1 MRFTKKTVENY
12 FTALKNFC
20 PEIESYSIID
30 CDGRIGN
37 LITIGI
43 VDKGGCISNT
53 VNFYTPREFVAFL
66 DGIAF
71 LNRIT
76 NSSIKRSISWSVN
89 DFKNIAESLSD
100 MYEFDENKFPLALR
114 NMIDK
119 HDANEGINNSVI
131 EKYLIN
137 FCQKD

>member
-12 FTALKNFC
+12 FTALKNLY
-20 PEIESYSIID
+20 PEIEGYSIID
-30 CDGRIGN
+30 SGVKN
-37 LITIGI
+37 MLTIRN
-43 VDKGGCISNT
+43 DADSTTIS
-53 VNFYTPREFVAFL
+53 FYSPRELVAFL

-76 NSSIKRSISWSVN
+76 NTIEKRSISWSVN

-100 MYEFDENKFPLALR
+100 MYEFDENKFPSALR

-119 HDANEGINNSVI
+119 HDANVGINNDVI
-131 EKYLIN
+131 QMYLIEY
-137 FCQKD
+137 CQKD

>member
-1 MRFTKKTVENY
+1 MRFTKKTVETY

-30 CDGRIGN
+30 SGVKN
-37 LITIGI
+37 MLTIRNDTDSSI
-43 VDKGGCISNT
+43 IS
-53 VNFYTPREFVAFL
+53 FYSPRELVAFL

-76 NSSIKRSISWSVN
+76 NTTEKRCIGWSVN
-89 DFKNIAESLSD
+89 DFKNVAESLSD
-100 MYEFDENKFPLALR
+100 MYQFDERKYPLALR
-114 NMIDK
+114 NMIDN

>member
-20 PEIESYSIID
+20 PEIEGYSIID
-30 CDGRIGN
+30 SGVKN
-37 LITIGI
+37 MLTIRN
-43 VDKGGCISNT
+43 DADSTTIS
-53 VNFYTPREFVAFL
+53 FYSPRELVAFL

-76 NSSIKRSISWSVN
+76 NTREKRSISWSVN
-89 DFKNIAESLSD
+89 DFENVAESLSD
-100 MYEFDENKFPLALR
+100 MYEFDSTKFPLALR

-119 HDANEGINNSVI
+119 HDANVGINNDVI
-131 EKYLIN
+131 QMYLIEY
-137 FCQKD
+137 CQKD

>member
-30 CDGRIGN
+30 SGVKN
-37 LITIGI
+37 MLTIRN
-43 VDKGGCISNT
+43 DAATIS
-53 VNFYTPREFVAFL
+53 FYSPRELVAFL

-76 NSSIKRSISWSVN
+76 NTTEKRSISWSVN
-89 DFKNIAESLSD
+89 DFKNVAESLSD
-100 MYEFDENKFPLALR
+100 TYEFDENKFPLALR
-114 NMIDK
+114 NMIYQ
-119 HDANEGINNSVI
+119 HDANVGINNDVI
-131 EKYLIN
+131 QIYLIEY
-137 FCQKD
+137 CQKD

>member
-1 MRFTKKTVENY
+1 MRITRKFVETRFNN
-12 FTALKNFC
+12 LKNFC
-20 PEIESYSIID
+20 SEIENYSIID
-30 CDGRIGN
+30 CDGRIGK

-53 VNFYTPREFVAFL
+53 VNYYSYREFDSFL

-71 LNRIT
+71 INRIT
-76 NSSIKRSISWSVN
+76 NTKEKRSISWSIN
-89 DFKNIAESLSD
+89 DFKNVAESLSD
-100 MYEFDENKFPLALR
+100 TYEFDSSKFPLALR